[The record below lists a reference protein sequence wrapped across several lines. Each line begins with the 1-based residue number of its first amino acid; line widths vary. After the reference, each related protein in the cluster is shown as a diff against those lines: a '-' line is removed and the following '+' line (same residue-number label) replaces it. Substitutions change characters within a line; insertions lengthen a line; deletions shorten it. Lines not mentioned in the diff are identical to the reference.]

1 MSMVLKLPE
10 LLNFLTEGQT
20 AQDIYRGRVVML
32 LSETPE
38 DVY

>member
-1 MSMVLKLPE
+1 MILKLPG
-10 LLNFLTEGQT
+10 LLYFLAEGQT
-20 AQDIYRGRVVML
+20 AQDIYSSRVVML